1 MKIEEAMQVLN
12 IQQLKEVYPRIRHK
26 VNPEIREYIDRYLEV
41 ETCIDPGQIKK
52 SSLSWKTT
60 SNREVMNG

>member
-1 MKIEEAMQVLN
+1 MKIEEAIQVLN

-41 ETCIDPGQIKK
+41 EECIDHGQIKK
-52 SSLSWKTT
+52 LSL
-60 SNREVMNG
+60 